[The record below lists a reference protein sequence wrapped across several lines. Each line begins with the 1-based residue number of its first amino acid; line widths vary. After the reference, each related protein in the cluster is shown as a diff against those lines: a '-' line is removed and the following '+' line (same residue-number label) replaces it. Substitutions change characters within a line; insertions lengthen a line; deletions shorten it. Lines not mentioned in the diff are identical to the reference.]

1 MPSPGTDSDP
11 VPVREASSARP
22 SPETEDAQTAVAP
35 EAPPDTNLGRADRD
49 RATDTVQPQ
58 NNHDSNNYDGQ
69 WNDSGW
75 SRWGDRSA
83 RSWGN
88 DWTGRDRQWDVDWT
102 SGWDR
107 RTSWD
112 ATTAAT
118 SGYGDSRHKNGG
130 DDPWSN
136 GKDPWSRG
144 AEDGGQHRDHG
155 RLGPHDGPWADG
167 RAGRGQGSDSGE
179 RGPASW
185 NGSASHEESGVA
197 WNGWAH
203 YDQGGFQGGDDDRRV
218 SKSNGR
224 ASERLTVPTFSGE
237 DTDDVGGSARS
248 YLRQIEAWRRM
259 TYLPPAQQGL
269 VLYQNLS
276 GKAWIAAEELSVP
289 RLGADGGVSYFVSWV
304 NTRFLDIEVARI
316 GKAFSDFFR
325 RLKRRQGQTIREYNS
340 EYDRLHARLREV
352 GCSIPQ
358 ECAAWLYIDRLQLE
372 EAQELNLLASVGN
385 EYNLHRL
392 QKAAVLHDRGH
403 RKPWENGR
411 SRKPHTAHITHA
423 AEDRD
428 GDDQDHELAA
438 DSDLEDGV
446 SEEVAVAYA
455 TYQSAKDRYR
465 EQSRNRGYRGG
476 RTTDSDKGNDDKA
489 ELTKDQKVKLMK
501 SRSFC
506 SSCGRKGHW
515 HRDPECPNN
524 GQSSGTKAVKE
535 IEVCHHVAAEVFSL
549 RHEGPALLGITDTA
563 CARSVAGTMWL
574 QQYSDALERVFKK
587 PDLIKE
593 NEAFRFGTG
602 KIHHSSF
609 CVIVYFQ
616 FGDKVVEMRTSIIN
630 GDVPLLMSK
639 QALGQLGMIFNVAEN
654 RADFTRVGVRNLDL
668 VTTSSGHP
676 AICITPAKPATGPQ
690 RLVLEES
697 GASTGSQ
704 YMAYAV
710 SVAHLQGSTDYATS
724 PSGPSTATES
734 TTSSSSTTE
743 PTIAT
748 STTKAPPFKIFY
760 DKKLSPEVKELLTQD
775 RLQEVSFMGWWEATK
790 VNSDFWLEGDT
801 AWHRIHV
808 VPRRALCNPST
819 WKTQHTMQKE
829 MLLKS
834 IGDLRTTE
842 GFCCRTN
849 KPLEIAVDRWQDD
862 QVENA
867 FPLLWVGRSSFAK
880 VRSEP
885 QDSFASQE
893 PQHGM
898 QTPGHLQDEQDGAL
912 VGMQP
917 AGPGGASLM
926 DERGAQ
932 GHHHGAQDER
942 PADAAGG
949 HHEVGEQS
957 HARRVEG
964 EGRLPQRDVPGED
977 HQGQPVAPHPRR
989 GLHPRNGADEDREVQ
1004 GVRVPGD
1011 PATVWNVGG
1020 RGGQDVAKPTCG
1032 AREVRQMVGRARVPG
1047 PLRQGQ
1053 LPGRERYGPL
1063 PCGRLEEAGIYD
1075 VGWMGPSHR
1084 AQQGLNRTR
1093 PANRPEDEQK
1103 GSVEFRLRS
1112 GGDEGDGDR
1121 DRPRDLGGDSRAR
1134 DQARDAQAEGQ
1145 GGARTAEGG
1154 KVNGDDGLSIGRLA
1168 PIEEATES
1176 EDAYDDHGGRDE
1188 RLRHLLQDQD
1198 RLQGQVHPGPRHAE
1212 RVPGE
1217 EQHEYK
1223 FEGDQFGN
1231 KTYEH
1236 SKGCCRG
1243 GAEIAEHESYI
1254 TDEEFSMSVVKH
1266 TTNYPCAVTS
1276 PTKENGFTTAYN
1288 NQDFSY
1294 ETLLILLNTLDR
1306 NPVKATRDGVF
1317 GGKTGDPVHYYTYGM
1332 FSHGGVVGITTR
1344 TKENDN
1350 VVRYLNAFA
1359 RYHLGPHATWTSI
1372 SVSLNT
1378 STEVHHDFHN
1388 YKGTSNYTVSLGQAR
1403 GGGLWIED
1411 KNVEENSSKEGIKW
1425 RKTNGGQWLPGRVH
1439 PTNKEFVE
1447 FDPFLARNRAMERN

>member
-1 MPSPGTDSDP
+1 MPSPGTESDP

-22 SPETEDAQTAVAP
+22 SQETEDAQTAVAP

-58 NNHDSNNYDGQ
+58 NNYDSNNYDGQ

-75 SRWGDRSA
+75 SRWGDRSG

-118 SGYGDSRHKNGG
+118 SGHGDNRHKGG
-130 DDPWSN
+130 SDDPWSN
-136 GKDPWSRG
+136 GRDPWSRG
-144 AEDGGQHRDHG
+144 AEDDGQHRDQ
-155 RLGPHDGPWADG
+155 DG

-185 NGSASHEESGVA
+185 SGSASYEESGVA

-218 SKSNGR
+218 NKSNGR
-224 ASERLTVPTFSGE
+224 ASERLMVPTFSGE
-237 DTDDVGGSARS
+237 DTDDIGGSARS

-423 AEDRD
+423 AEDHD
-428 GDDQDHELAA
+428 GNDQDLELAA

-476 RTTDSDKGNDDKA
+476 RTADNDKGNDNKA

-524 GQSSGTKAVKE
+524 GQSNSTKNVKE

-574 QQYSDALERVFKK
+574 QQYSDALERVYKK
-587 PDLIKE
+587 PELIKE

-616 FGDKVVEMRTSIIN
+616 FGGKVVEMRTSIIN

-654 RADFTRVGVRNLDL
+654 RADFTQVGVRNLDL

-710 SVAHLQGSTDYATS
+710 SIAHLQDSTDYATS
-724 PSGPSTATES
+724 PSGPSTATQS
-734 TTSSSSTTE
+734 TTSSSSTTQ

-775 RLQEVSFMGWWEATK
+775 RLQELSFMGWWEATK

-834 IGDLRTTE
+834 IGDLRCGVNPKILLLATSLSMACKPPAISKMSKTE
-842 GFCCRTN
+842 LLSECNRLGLVVHRSWTN
-849 KPLEIAVDRWQDD
+849 EELKATIMEHRMNDPQYQHAATMKSVSNLTLAELKVKADSLNVMYPEKITKGNLLRLIRDAV
-862 QVENA
+862 
-867 FPLLWVGRSSFAK
+867 S
-880 VRSEP
+880 
-885 QDSFASQE
+885 
-893 PQHGM
+893 
-898 QTPGHLQDEQDGAL
+898 TPGTELMKIGKYKGYEFQEIPRQY
-912 VGMQP
+912 GMW
-917 AGPGGASLM
+917 A
-926 DERGAQ
+926 
-932 GHHHGAQDER
+932 
-942 PADAAGG
+942 
-949 HHEVGEQS
+949 
-957 HARRVEG
+957 
-964 EGRLPQRDVPGED
+964 
-977 HQGQPVAPHPRR
+977 
-989 GLHPRNGADEDREVQ
+989 
-1004 GVRVPGD
+1004 
-1011 PATVWNVGG
+1011 
-1020 RGGQDVAKPTCG
+1020 
-1032 AREVRQMVGRARVPG
+1032 AREVRMSQSPHVELVRYAKWWEEHEYEIHYGKDSSLEENATVPYPADDSRRTNKRGASSSGYDPEVMKAMETEIDPATLEEIHELEIRLATLKQKAKAAPG
-1047 PLRQGQ
+1047 P
-1053 LPGRERYGPL
+1053 P
-1063 PCGRLEEAGIYD
+1063 
-1075 VGWMGPSHR
+1075 
-1084 AQQGLNRTR
+1084 
-1093 PANRPEDEQK
+1093 K
-1103 GSVEFRLRS
+1103 G
-1112 GGDEGDGDR
+1112 
-1121 DRPRDLGGDSRAR
+1121 A
-1134 DQARDAQAEGQ
+1134 
-1145 GGARTAEGG
+1145 
-1154 KVNGDDGLSIGRLA
+1154 K
-1168 PIEEATES
+1168 
-1176 EDAYDDHGGRDE
+1176 
-1188 RLRHLLQDQD
+1188 
-1198 RLQGQVHPGPRHAE
+1198 
-1212 RVPGE
+1212 
-1217 EQHEYK
+1217 
-1223 FEGDQFGN
+1223 
-1231 KTYEH
+1231 
-1236 SKGCCRG
+1236 
-1243 GAEIAEHESYI
+1243 
-1254 TDEEFSMSVVKH
+1254 
-1266 TTNYPCAVTS
+1266 
-1276 PTKENGFTTAYN
+1276 
-1288 NQDFSY
+1288 
-1294 ETLLILLNTLDR
+1294 
-1306 NPVKATRDGVF
+1306 
-1317 GGKTGDPVHYYTYGM
+1317 
-1332 FSHGGVVGITTR
+1332 
-1344 TKENDN
+1344 
-1350 VVRYLNAFA
+1350 
-1359 RYHLGPHATWTSI
+1359 
-1372 SVSLNT
+1372 
-1378 STEVHHDFHN
+1378 
-1388 YKGTSNYTVSLGQAR
+1388 
-1403 GGGLWIED
+1403 
-1411 KNVEENSSKEGIKW
+1411 
-1425 RKTNGGQWLPGRVH
+1425 
-1439 PTNKEFVE
+1439 
-1447 FDPFLARNRAMERN
+1447 

>member
-1 MPSPGTDSDP
+1 MPSPGTESVP
-11 VPVREASSARP
+11 VPVREASSVRP
-22 SPETEDAQTAVAP
+22 SQETEDAQTAVAP

-75 SRWGDRSA
+75 SRRGDRSG

-118 SGYGDSRHKNGG
+118 SGHGDNRHKNGG

-136 GKDPWSRG
+136 GRDPWSRG
-144 AEDGGQHRDHG
+144 AEDDGQHREHG
-155 RLGPHDGPWADG
+155 RLGSHGGPWADG

-185 NGSASHEESGVA
+185 SGSASYEESGVA

-325 RLKRRQGQTIREYNS
+325 RLKRRPGQTIREYNS

-392 QKAAVLHDRGH
+392 QKAAVLHDRGR

-423 AEDRD
+423 AEDHD
-428 GDDQDHELAA
+428 GNDQDPESAA

-476 RTTDSDKGNDDKA
+476 RTTDNDKGNDNKA

-524 GQSSGTKAVKE
+524 GQSSSTKAVKE

-574 QQYSDALERVFKK
+574 QQYSDALEKVFKK
-587 PDLIKE
+587 PELIKE

-616 FGDKVVEMRTSIIN
+616 FGEKVVEMRTSIIN
-630 GDVPLLMSK
+630 GDVPS
-639 QALGQLGMIFNVAEN
+639 
-654 RADFTRVGVRNLDL
+654 
-668 VTTSSGHP
+668 
-676 AICITPAKPATGPQ
+676 
-690 RLVLEES
+690 
-697 GASTGSQ
+697 
-704 YMAYAV
+704 
-710 SVAHLQGSTDYATS
+710 
-724 PSGPSTATES
+724 
-734 TTSSSSTTE
+734 
-743 PTIAT
+743 
-748 STTKAPPFKIFY
+748 
-760 DKKLSPEVKELLTQD
+760 
-775 RLQEVSFMGWWEATK
+775 
-790 VNSDFWLEGDT
+790 
-801 AWHRIHV
+801 
-808 VPRRALCNPST
+808 
-819 WKTQHTMQKE
+819 
-829 MLLKS
+829 
-834 IGDLRTTE
+834 
-842 GFCCRTN
+842 
-849 KPLEIAVDRWQDD
+849 
-862 QVENA
+862 
-867 FPLLWVGRSSFAK
+867 
-880 VRSEP
+880 
-885 QDSFASQE
+885 
-893 PQHGM
+893 
-898 QTPGHLQDEQDGAL
+898 
-912 VGMQP
+912 
-917 AGPGGASLM
+917 
-926 DERGAQ
+926 
-932 GHHHGAQDER
+932 
-942 PADAAGG
+942 
-949 HHEVGEQS
+949 
-957 HARRVEG
+957 
-964 EGRLPQRDVPGED
+964 
-977 HQGQPVAPHPRR
+977 
-989 GLHPRNGADEDREVQ
+989 
-1004 GVRVPGD
+1004 
-1011 PATVWNVGG
+1011 
-1020 RGGQDVAKPTCG
+1020 
-1032 AREVRQMVGRARVPG
+1032 
-1047 PLRQGQ
+1047 
-1053 LPGRERYGPL
+1053 
-1063 PCGRLEEAGIYD
+1063 
-1075 VGWMGPSHR
+1075 
-1084 AQQGLNRTR
+1084 
-1093 PANRPEDEQK
+1093 
-1103 GSVEFRLRS
+1103 
-1112 GGDEGDGDR
+1112 
-1121 DRPRDLGGDSRAR
+1121 
-1134 DQARDAQAEGQ
+1134 
-1145 GGARTAEGG
+1145 
-1154 KVNGDDGLSIGRLA
+1154 
-1168 PIEEATES
+1168 
-1176 EDAYDDHGGRDE
+1176 
-1188 RLRHLLQDQD
+1188 
-1198 RLQGQVHPGPRHAE
+1198 
-1212 RVPGE
+1212 
-1217 EQHEYK
+1217 
-1223 FEGDQFGN
+1223 
-1231 KTYEH
+1231 
-1236 SKGCCRG
+1236 
-1243 GAEIAEHESYI
+1243 
-1254 TDEEFSMSVVKH
+1254 
-1266 TTNYPCAVTS
+1266 
-1276 PTKENGFTTAYN
+1276 
-1288 NQDFSY
+1288 
-1294 ETLLILLNTLDR
+1294 
-1306 NPVKATRDGVF
+1306 
-1317 GGKTGDPVHYYTYGM
+1317 
-1332 FSHGGVVGITTR
+1332 
-1344 TKENDN
+1344 
-1350 VVRYLNAFA
+1350 
-1359 RYHLGPHATWTSI
+1359 
-1372 SVSLNT
+1372 
-1378 STEVHHDFHN
+1378 
-1388 YKGTSNYTVSLGQAR
+1388 
-1403 GGGLWIED
+1403 
-1411 KNVEENSSKEGIKW
+1411 
-1425 RKTNGGQWLPGRVH
+1425 
-1439 PTNKEFVE
+1439 
-1447 FDPFLARNRAMERN
+1447 